1 MSKYEKIW
9 NYIASTFSSKEVDA
23 FELTFEQ
30 IKYILSFNIN
40 HSFLKY
46 KKELLSFGHEVIK
59 INMKEQTILFKKIA

>member
-30 IKYILSFNIN
+30 IKDILSFDID

-46 KKELLSFGHEVIK
+46 KKELLSFGNEVIK
-59 INMKEQTILFKKIA
+59 NNMKEQTILFKKIA

>member
-1 MSKYEKIW
+1 MKNFGSISHLLFK
-9 NYIASTFSSKEVDA
+9 
-23 FELTFEQ
+23 Q
-30 IKYILSFNIN
+30 IKDILSFNID